1 MSRAYV
7 FLWSGIVI
15 GVGGQLMLKA
25 GAGAPDFLSQVLSPA
40 TLVGL
45 LLYVG
50 ATLAYLIAIREIPI
64 AVAFPSIAVSYV
76 VILALGVI
84 VFGESLT
91 VGKVIGTVLILGG
104 VWTLNR

>member
-15 GVGGQLMLKA
+15 GVGGQWLLKA
-25 GAGAPDFLSQVLSPA
+25 GAGAPDFWAQMLSPT

-45 LLYVG
+45 ALYG
-50 ATLAYLIAIREIPI
+50 AATLAYMIAIREIPI
-64 AVAFPSIAVSYV
+64 AVAFPSISVSYI

-84 VFGESLT
+84 VFGESLS
-91 VGKVIGTVLILGG
+91 VGKVIGTGLILGG

>member
-1 MSRAYV
+1 VSRAYV

-15 GVGGQLMLKA
+15 GVGGQMMLKA
-25 GAGAPDFLSQVLSPA
+25 GAGAPSFWAQILSPS
-40 TLVGL
+40 TIIGL
-45 LLYVG
+45 LLYVA

-91 VGKVIGTVLILGG
+91 IGKVIGTALILGG